1 MSYLYI
7 NENGASLSL
16 ESGYFVVKNHDEE
29 IKKIP
34 KETLESIGLFG
45 NVSLTTPCVK
55 ECLNRR
61 IPVSYFSTSGYYF
74 GKLISTRNQ
83 NIFRLRQQIHMT
95 ENKEFCFEI
104 ARKIISAKIQNQVVL
119 LKRYNRTAGLRTDNE
134 IIGMKNAAQKLKCS
148 SSIEQILGYEGT
160 ASRCYFQGLS
170 KIMEPAFAF
179 DGRNRMPPQDPFNA
193 MLSFGYTV
201 LQNEIYGEI
210 ENRGLTPYAGF
221 MHQDRERHATLASDL
236 LEEWRAPIV
245 DAAVLSMIN
254 HHEIQPEDFEK
265 DEVNGGIILKK
276 SARRTF
282 LRSLEMKM
290 KTEMNYLSYVSEKTS
305 FRKAI
310 WLQVGELVRA
320 IEQEDYNRYEPVRL
334 R

>member
-1 MSYLYI
+1 M
-7 NENGASLSL
+7 
-16 ESGYFVVKNHDEE
+16 
-29 IKKIP
+29 
-34 KETLESIGLFG
+34 
-45 NVSLTTPCVK
+45 
-55 ECLNRR
+55 
-61 IPVSYFSTSGYYF
+61 
-74 GKLISTRNQ
+74 
-83 NIFRLRQQIHMT
+83 
-95 ENKEFCFEI
+95 
-104 ARKIISAKIQNQVVL
+104 
-119 LKRYNRTAGLRTDNE
+119 LKRYNRTAGIRTDNE
-134 IIGMKNAAQKLKCS
+134 IIGMKNAAQKLKIS
-148 SSIEQILGYEGT
+148 TSIEQILGYEGT

-320 IEQEDYNRYEPVRL
+320 IEQEDYNRYEPIRL